1 MHTKTPKKMTLNL
14 DVLKVQ
20 SMVMPANFP
29 IRAVTTSQT
38 CPTRCDT
45 HEVCSNEYCAA
56 HSDTYCP
63 ETYEWGC

>member
-20 SMVMPANFP
+20 SMVMPANSP

-45 HEVCSNEYCAA
+45 HEVCSNEYCTA
-56 HSDTYCP
+56 HSYDYCP